1 MEEERIA
8 LGHGGGGRMTSDLI
22 REVFLPALGNP
33 RLEALG
39 DAARLDPV
47 PGGLAMTT
55 DAFVVTPQDFPG
67 GDIGALAVFGTV
79 NDLAVSGAR
88 PVAISAAF
96 ILEEGLVRGDLER
109 WVASMA
115 QAARRCAVEVVT
127 GDTKVVPRG
136 QGDRAYVVT
145 TGIGAVLPEAPPG
158 PGSVREGDEVLVS
171 GMVGDH
177 GAVIAALRNGLDP
190 GSLHSDCAPVWDLV
204 EALLAAGVRPRF
216 LRDPTRGGLGTVLG
230 EMGEASGLSV
240 EVRDGDLPVRPEVA
254 GLCDLLGLDPIFLA

>member
-1 MEEERIA
+1 
-8 LGHGGGGRMTSDLI
+8 MTSDLI

-96 ILEEGLVRGDLER
+96 IPESTSAFTACATPA
-109 WVASMA
+109 ASA
-115 QAARRCAVEVVT
+115 TSSSWARRVGAGPLGRCAINCNAGEPPRPARANRRLAKPTTSGVE
-127 GDTKVVPRG
+127 R
-136 QGDRAYVVT
+136 
-145 TGIGAVLPEAPPG
+145 
-158 PGSVREGDEVLVS
+158 
-171 GMVGDH
+171 
-177 GAVIAALRNGLDP
+177 
-190 GSLHSDCAPVWDLV
+190 
-204 EALLAAGVRPRF
+204 
-216 LRDPTRGGLGTVLG
+216 
-230 EMGEASGLSV
+230 
-240 EVRDGDLPVRPEVA
+240 
-254 GLCDLLGLDPIFLA
+254 

>member
-145 TGIGAVLPEAPPG
+145 TGIGRSCRRLPRG
-158 PGSVREGDEVLVS
+158 PGRS
-171 GMVGDH
+171 GRGTKCW
-177 GAVIAALRNGLDP
+177 
-190 GSLHSDCAPVWDLV
+190 S
-204 EALLAAGVRPRF
+204 AGWS
-216 LRDPTRGGLGTVLG
+216 GTTG
-230 EMGEASGLSV
+230 
-240 EVRDGDLPVRPEVA
+240 R
-254 GLCDLLGLDPIFLA
+254 